1 MQPLRRRFLPV
12 ALAVLAA
19 LLLAACGGDD
29 SSESQREQ
37 TRKTDQAFV
46 SGMVPHHESAV
57 EMAEMALEKGEH
69 SEIKRLAEEI
79 IAAQE
84 SEIAQMKRAHQRIFG
99 SALKP
104 SAMSHGELGLSQKE
118 AGMDMDMSMLED
130 AKEFDREFIDM
141 MISHHQGAIRMARI
155 EMARGGDS
163 ELKTLAETIVGAQA
177 KEIDEMNGWRMD
189 WYGKVSPSGSVPA
202 EGEVPSHETMGH

>member
-1 MQPLRRRFLPV
+1 MPPSLTRIAHLT
-12 ALAVLAA
+12 
-19 LLLAACGGDD
+19 LLLMTVIVLSACGGDD
-29 SSESQREQ
+29 STEGDAAQA
-37 TRKTDQAFV
+37 RKTDQAFV

-57 EMAEMALEKGEH
+57 AMAEMALEKGEH
-69 SEIKRLAEEI
+69 KEIKGLAEEI
-79 IAAQE
+79 ISAQE
-84 SEIAQMKRAHQRIFG
+84 SEITQMKRAHQRIFG

-104 SAMSHGELGLSQKE
+104 SKMSHSELGLSAKD

-141 MISHHQGAIRMARI
+141 MIAHHQGAIRMARV
-155 EMARGGDS
+155 ELARGSDA
-163 ELKTLAETIVGAQA
+163 ELRKLAQAIVKAQA

-202 EGEVPSHETMGH
+202 EGEAPSHEQMGH